1 MTFSVTRRTGLGL
14 SLAMAT
20 SLLTGFALPAQADM
34 LDDITKAGVIR
45 VGIFEDFPPFASLNA
60 SMKVEG
66 YDTEVADKLA
76 AALGVKAE
84 LVGITGQN
92 RIPFLTEGKVDLL
105 LSIGYSDER
114 AQVVDYTDP
123 YAPYYI
129 AVMGAKDLAV
139 SGPADLAGQTIAVN
153 RGTLEDTEVTAVA
166 PEGADIQRYSD
177 YSGVISAFLSGQA
190 SLMVV
195 GNDVGA
201 TILAQNPAI
210 EPAEKFLLL
219 SSPSQMAV
227 KKGEARLQEAVNTA
241 LIAMKAD
248 GSLNELAVKW
258 LKQPLVEG
266 F

>member
-1 MTFSVTRRTGLGL
+1 MTYFMTRRANLGC
-14 SLAMAT
+14 SLALAAIFLGGT
-20 SLLTGFALPAQADM
+20 LTAAAADA
-34 LDDITKAGVIR
+34 LDDVTAAGVIK

-66 YDTEVADKLA
+66 YDTEVANALA
-76 AALGVKAE
+76 EALGVKAD

-114 AQVVDYTDP
+114 AQVVDYTDA

-129 AVMGAKDLAV
+129 AVMGPAELEV
-139 SGPADLAGQTIAVN
+139 SDATGLAGKTIAVN

-166 PEGADIQRYSD
+166 PADADIQRYSD
-177 YSGVISAFLSGQA
+177 YSGVIAAFLSGQA
-190 SLMVV
+190 QLMVV

-201 TILAQNPAI
+201 TILAQNPTI
-210 EPAEKFLLL
+210 KPVEKFLLL
-219 SSPSQMAV
+219 TSPSQMAV
-227 KKGEARLQEAVNTA
+227 KKGEARLQEALNAA
-241 LIAMKAD
+241 LIDMKAD
-248 GSLNELAVKW
+248 GSLNDLAVKW